1 MGVGFGL
8 TQLAVTVPEYMAT
21 VVVWTLGE
29 IATATLMSALVAD
42 LAPRQMRG
50 RYQGMLGMAWG
61 GGALIGPFAGAWVL
75 QNAGGAW
82 LWSGCA
88 LCGVVARRP
97 AGGGLGQLLGPAA
110 RSERRRSRGSPVQG

>member
-1 MGVGFGL
+1 VGVGFGL
-8 TQLAVTVPEYMAT
+8 TQLAATLPEYMAT
-21 VVVWTLGE
+21 VVVWSLGE
-29 IATATLMSALVAD
+29 IATATLMSAIVAD

-88 LCGVVARRP
+88 LCGVVA
-97 AGGGLGQLLGPAA
+97 AAGQLLVGP
-110 RSERRRSRGSPVQG
+110 SVRRRRARLAQA